1 MKLGVPVPP
10 GFTIPASMCETYESC
25 RIEGTDAVEDIWE
38 DVEFAIS
45 ETEKELGKKFGG
57 EGDAEPLLFSVRSG
71 AAVSMPGMLETVLN
85 IGLNKSVCEKIAAA
99 NGGANKRFAYDAYR
113 RLLDMFGSVVFEM
126 DRSQFEMELERVKE
140 KKGVEKDNELSAE
153 DLMEVCDAY
162 ELSLIHI

>member
-57 EGDAEPLLFSVRSG
+57 EGDAEPL
-71 AAVSMPGMLETVLN
+71 
-85 IGLNKSVCEKIAAA
+85 
-99 NGGANKRFAYDAYR
+99 
-113 RLLDMFGSVVFEM
+113 
-126 DRSQFEMELERVKE
+126 
-140 KKGVEKDNELSAE
+140 
-153 DLMEVCDAY
+153 
-162 ELSLIHI
+162 